1 MLENERQQTGHAT
14 MAEGYWG
21 GFTDALH
28 QSLDLPVRANI
39 DWASDGVA
47 RMFSKQE
54 TDKRIAD
61 KIRVCEACGLC
72 ETRQHAV
79 PGEGPLWTPFMCVG
93 RDPGKHED
101 DCGRPFVGASGEF
114 LFNSQ
119 TGLIPTT
126 MGYQREHV
134 RISNVNRCK
143 SPGNRGPTPEEVL
156 SCGPYL
162 RWEILNVY
170 PKVILALGR
179 QAASWFAGRDVSIG
193 DVRGK
198 PLAWENSVVV
208 ATYHPSYVLRNDSP
222 QDLVD
227 KVKADLEVA
236 LAEIRRKD

>member
-101 DCGRPFVGASGEF
+101 ECGRPFVGASGEF

-134 RISNVNRCK
+134 RISNVNR
-143 SPGNRGPTPEEVL
+143 
-156 SCGPYL
+156 
-162 RWEILNVY
+162 
-170 PKVILALGR
+170 
-179 QAASWFAGRDVSIG
+179 